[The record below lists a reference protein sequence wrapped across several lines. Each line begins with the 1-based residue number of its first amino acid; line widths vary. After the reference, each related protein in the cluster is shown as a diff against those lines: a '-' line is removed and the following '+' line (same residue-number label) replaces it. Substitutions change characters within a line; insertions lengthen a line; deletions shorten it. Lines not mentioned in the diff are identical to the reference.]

1 MGDELKEIARPL
13 GCKSSV
19 IRNRA
24 AKGDPRA
31 VIDVLED
38 HLQERASDVVK
49 VNIDALRAGRF
60 YVLREGSRSGD

>member
-1 MGDELKEIARPL
+1 MGDELKEIARTL

-19 IRNRA
+19 IRHSA

-38 HLQERASDVVK
+38 DFQERASDVVK
-49 VNIDALRAGRF
+49 VNVNALRAGRF
-60 YVLREGSRSGD
+60 NVFVKGLTR